1 MWHRPGNGATRR
13 PASAAGFPPDSS
25 SDSARF
31 LAPSFLLLSRY
42 IVNDERPDIRTF
54 LESFRVKIHG
64 IRVPS
69 TSRIDQI
76 SRHEHSGFRDRCFR
90 TSRIDRYAQVETPIG
105 ATRLFREQWLTQ
117 RSPLSLWLRRAL

>member
-13 PASAAGFPPDSS
+13 PASAAGFPRDSS

-42 IVNDERPDIRTF
+42 IVNDERPDIRT
-54 LESFRVKIHG
+54 LVERFRVKVHR

-69 TSRIDQI
+69 TGTQLARESIKFPGTNIQVFAIGVFERRVSTDTRKLR
-76 SRHEHSGFRDRCFR
+76 RHYVRTFR
-90 TSRIDRYAQVETPIG
+90 Y
-105 ATRLFREQWLTQ
+105 
-117 RSPLSLWLRRAL
+117 SPLSEI